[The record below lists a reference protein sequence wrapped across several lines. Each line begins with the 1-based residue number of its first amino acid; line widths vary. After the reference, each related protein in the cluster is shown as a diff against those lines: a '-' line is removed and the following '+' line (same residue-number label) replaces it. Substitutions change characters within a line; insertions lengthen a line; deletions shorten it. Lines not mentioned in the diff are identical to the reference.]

1 MSYRE
6 FFSCFFPSFKTIT
19 MVFIIYDRLNAFLQG
34 VSIDSCYRLVYLAVA
49 VLHNIIIVTVVF
61 IVMLLGLGKTSKES
75 PTKA

>member
-1 MSYRE
+1 
-6 FFSCFFPSFKTIT
+6 
-19 MVFIIYDRLNAFLQG
+19 MVFIIYDRLNALLQG

-49 VLHNIIIVTVVF
+49 VLHNIIIVVF

>member
-19 MVFIIYDRLNAFLQG
+19 MVFIIYNRLNAFLQG
-34 VSIDSCYRLVYLAVA
+34 VAIDSCYRLVYLAVA
-49 VLHNIIIVTVVF
+49 VLHNIIIVVF

>member
-19 MVFIIYDRLNAFLQG
+19 MVFIIYDRLNAFLPG
-34 VSIDSCYRLVYLAVA
+34 VAIDSCYRLVYLAVA
-49 VLHNIIIVTVVF
+49 VLHNIIIVVF

>member
-1 MSYRE
+1 MSYRA

-19 MVFIIYDRLNAFLQG
+19 MVFIIYDRLNALLQG

-49 VLHNIIIVTVVF
+49 VLHNIIIVVF